1 MDQSLAG
8 KIALVTGSGRGIG
21 QAIAIAYAARGAQVV
36 CSARSQNEIDDTAAQ
51 IKTAGGQAIALAA
64 DVGNQEQVETL
75 FSAAIA
81 HFGGLDILVANAGVH
96 LERKS
101 VAQSDPQRWWQTL
114 ETNLFGA
121 YLCCRAA
128 LPHLKARG
136 GGKIITIGSGMG
148 HKGLANNTAY
158 CCSKAALSM
167 LTRTLA
173 QEVQKDQISV
183 NELIPGPVQTELA
196 GHSEQR
202 QDSVFS
208 IDGEWIKEP
217 EDVVPLAVFLAT
229 QPPIGPTAQSFSLMR
244 RDN

>member
-1 MDQSLAG
+1 MDQVLAG
-8 KIALVTGSGRGIG
+8 KIALITGSGRGIG
-21 QAIAIAYAARGAQVV
+21 RAIAIAYAAHGAQVI
-36 CSARSQNEIDDTAAQ
+36 CSARSVDEIKDTAAQ
-51 IKTAGGQAIALAA
+51 IKDAGGQACAVRADIAKEQDVDALFAA
-64 DVGNQEQVETL
+64 ATE
-75 FSAAIA
+75 
-81 HFGGLDILVANAGVH
+81 HFGGLDLLVVNAGVH
-96 LERKS
+96 ASHEA
-101 VAQSDPQRWWQTL
+101 VAESDPQTWWHTI

-128 LPHLKARG
+128 IPLLRARG

-183 NELIPGPVQTELA
+183 NELIPGPVKTALT
-196 GHSEQR
+196 GHAHPR
-202 QDSVFS
+202 KDSVAS
-208 IDGEWIKEP
+208 IDGEWRKEP
-217 EDVVPLAVFLAT
+217 ADVVPLALFLAT
-229 QPPIGPTAQSFSLMR
+229 QPHIGPTAQSFSLMR

>member
-8 KIALVTGSGRGIG
+8 KVALVTGSGRGIG
-21 QAIAIAYAARGAQVV
+21 QAIAQAYAARGAQLV
-36 CSARSQNEIDDTAAQ
+36 CTARSKDEIEDTVAQ
-51 IKTAGGQAIALAA
+51 IRATGGQAIAAAA
-64 DVGNQEQVETL
+64 DIGKEPEVAAL
-75 FSAAIA
+75 FSAAA
-81 HFGGLDILVANAGVH
+81 DHFGGLDILVANAGVH
-96 LERKS
+96 LARTS
-101 VAQSDPQRWWQTL
+101 VEESDPQVWWQTL
-114 ETNLFGA
+114 ETNVFGA

-128 LPHLKARG
+128 IPLLRARG

-173 QEVQKDQISV
+173 QEVQRDQISV
-183 NELIPGPVQTELA
+183 NELIPGPVKTALT
-196 GHSEQR
+196 GHAHQR

-217 EDVVPLAVFLAT
+217 ADVVPLAVFLAT